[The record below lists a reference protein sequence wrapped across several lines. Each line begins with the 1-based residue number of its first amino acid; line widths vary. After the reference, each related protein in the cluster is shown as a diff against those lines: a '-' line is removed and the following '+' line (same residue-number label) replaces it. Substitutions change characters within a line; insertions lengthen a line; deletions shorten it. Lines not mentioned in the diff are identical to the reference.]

1 MKAIKAIHPPL
12 FALYFPLTLYSVNA
26 GIVPWSDIVVPSIVL
41 IGISLLLW
49 FATFKLLKD
58 QVRAAAVT
66 SAFLICFF
74 SHTAALELIFRRTP
88 QNISHLDSAL
98 LVGLWMLIALAFIFG
113 SGWKGKHNQYV
124 NQFLNFGGC
133 ALIVLVLFSIGSTT
147 FKRITFQPMN
157 EGVLANAYSNM
168 PAERPDVFY
177 IILDGYGSNSTL
189 KNSYS
194 FDNERFLTSLKERG
208 FYVADD
214 AKSNFCET
222 EISLASSLN
231 FVGTEGLPHP
241 QNNTSL
247 DRMFLDKMVDQS
259 MAAKV
264 FRGYGY
270 NYYAVTTGFPSLA
283 FDSADFVLADSGKF
297 SLFLD
302 ALLAK
307 TPIRYSTQ
315 GLQSGLDRRRDQL
328 RSGFDSLT
336 KLSKKGIAP
345 RFIVCHILAPHPPFA
360 FGPNGESVRQKIPF
374 GLWDG
379 NHYMEMGGTLDGYR
393 SGYVGQ
399 LQYVNRRI
407 LESIDAIKTASPD
420 AIIILQGDHGPKSET
435 DQNDLKKTNVD
446 ELFGILYAVRG
457 PEKVQKRL
465 YSSITPINTFRIV
478 LSELFGLDL
487 KLAED
492 KSYFSGWEHPL
503 VFEDVTERLK

>member
-26 GIVPWSDIVVPSIVL
+26 GIVPWSDVVAPSL
-41 IGISLLLW
+41 ALLGISLLLW
-49 FATFKLLKD
+49 FSTFKILKD

-74 SHTAALELIFRRTP
+74 SHTAALELIFRRAA
-88 QNISHLDSAL
+88 QNISDLDSAL
-98 LVGLWMLIALAFIFG
+98 LVGSWVLVALAVIVG
-113 SGWKGKHNQYV
+113 AGWKGKHNQYV
-124 NQFLNFGGC
+124 NQFLNIGSC
-133 ALIVLVLFSIGSTT
+133 VIVALVLFSIGSTT
-147 FKRITFQPMN
+147 FKRISFRPLQQGT
-157 EGVLANAYSNM
+157 LANATAKM
-168 PAERPDVFY
+168 PEERPDVFY

-189 KNSYS
+189 KQLYS
-194 FDNERFLTSLKERG
+194 FDNKSFLLSLKERG

-231 FVGTEGLPHP
+231 LVGIEGLPRP

-270 NYYAVTTGFPSLA
+270 NYYAITTGFPSLA
-283 FDSADFVLADSGKF
+283 FESADFVLEDSGKF

-328 RSGFDSLT
+328 GSGFESL
-336 KLSKKGIAP
+336 KQLAKKGSSP

-379 NHYMEMGGTLDGYR
+379 NHYMEMGGNLDGYR
-393 SGYVGQ
+393 SGYIGQ

-407 LESIDAIKTASPD
+407 LESVDSIKSASPD
-420 AIIILQGDHGPKSET
+420 SIIILQGDHGPKSET
-435 DQNDLKKTNVD
+435 DQNDLKKTNLG

-478 LSELFGLDL
+478 LSELFGLNL